1 LSRDRLVIATRES
14 ALALWQAE
22 HVAALLRKAHPGIEV
37 TLLPM
42 TTRGDQILD
51 RPLARVG
58 GKGLFLKELE
68 RALLDGRADI
78 AVHSM
83 KDVPAEVDEGL
94 AVPALLAR
102 ADPRDALISPT
113 HASLDALPQGARV
126 GTSSMRR
133 QVQLKARRPDLALHD
148 LRGNVGTRLAKLDR
162 GDFDAIL
169 LAAAGLDRLGL
180 SERIRQ
186 RLDPPDWLPAVAQGA
201 IGIECR
207 ADDARVL
214 ELLAPLHHADTA
226 RLIAAERAMNSRLGG
241 SCEVPV
247 AGHAWVADG
256 RLHLAGLV
264 GHLASGRVLR
274 ADAAGPLDAPEALG
288 HQVAEALFA
297 QGAADL
303 LAP

>member
-1 LSRDRLVIATRES
+1 LKLTIATRQS

-22 HVAALLRKAHPGIEV
+22 HVAALLRQAHRGLEV
-37 TLLPM
+37 ELLPM

-51 RPLARVG
+51 RPLAKVG

-83 KDVPAEVDEGL
+83 KDVPAELDQGL
-94 AVPALLAR
+94 EVPVLLER
-102 ADPRDALISPT
+102 ADARDALVSARFAT
-113 HASLDALPQGARV
+113 LQDLPRGARV
-126 GTSSMRR
+126 GTSSLRR
-133 QVQLKARRPDLALHD
+133 QVQLRVARPDLELHD
-148 LRGNVGTRLAKLDR
+148 LRGNVGTRLDKLDR

-180 SERIRQ
+180 SARIRH
-186 RLDPPDWLPAVAQGA
+186 RLDPPAWLPAVAQGA

-207 ADDARVL
+207 AGDARVL

-226 RLIAAERAMNSRLGG
+226 RLVAAERAMNRKLGG

-247 AGHAWVADG
+247 AGHAWVEDD
-256 RLHLAGLV
+256 RLHLAGMV
-264 GHLASGRVLR
+264 GRLEGARILR
-274 ADAAGPLDAPEALG
+274 STVSAGLDEAEALG
-288 HQVAEALFA
+288 QRVAEDLFA
-297 QGAADL
+297 QGAAEL

>member
-1 LSRDRLVIATRES
+1 MKLTIATRQS

-22 HVAALLRKAHPGIEV
+22 HAATLLRQAHKDLEV
-37 TLLPM
+37 ELLPM

-51 RPLARVG
+51 RPLAKVG

-83 KDVPAEVDEGL
+83 KDVPAVLDEGL
-94 AVPALLAR
+94 EVPVLLQR
-102 ADPRDALISPT
+102 ADPRDALVSRRFD
-113 HASLDALPQGARV
+113 SLQSLPQGARV
-126 GTSSMRR
+126 GTSSLRR
-133 QVQLKARRPDLALHD
+133 QVQLRAARPDLELHD
-148 LRGNVGTRLAKLDR
+148 LRGNVGTRLDRLDR

-207 ADDARVL
+207 AGDDRIL
-214 ELLAPLHHADTA
+214 QWLAPLHHADTA
-226 RLIAAERAMNSRLGG
+226 RLVAAERAMNRELGG

-264 GHLASGRVLR
+264 GHLDSARVLR
-274 ADAAGPLDAPEALG
+274 SAASGGLDEAAVLGQRVAADL
-288 HQVAEALFA
+288 VA
-297 QGAADL
+297 QGATEL

>member
-1 LSRDRLVIATRES
+1 MTLDRLVIATRES
-14 ALALWQAE
+14 ALAMWQAE
-22 HVAALLRKAHPGIEV
+22 HAASLLRKAHPGLQVE
-37 TLLPM
+37 LLPM

-51 RPLARVG
+51 RPLARIG

-83 KDVPAEVDEGL
+83 KDVPAVLEQGL
-94 AVPALLAR
+94 SVPVLLQR
-102 ADPRDALISPT
+102 ADPRDALVSN
-113 HASLDALPQGARV
+113 HYHGLDALPRGARV

-133 QVQLKARRPDLALHD
+133 QVQLRERRPDLDLLD

-162 GDFDAIL
+162 GEFDAIL

-180 SERIRQ
+180 SDRIRQ
-186 RLDPPDWLPAVAQGA
+186 RLEPPDWLPAVAQGA

-207 ADDARVL
+207 AGDGAVTA
-214 ELLAPLHHADTA
+214 LLAPLHDVDTA
-226 RLIAAERAMNSRLGG
+226 RLVAAERAMNASLGG

-247 AGHAWVADG
+247 AGHAWEEDG

-264 GHLASGRVLR
+264 GHLESARVLR
-274 ADAAGPLDAPEALG
+274 STSFADLDQAESLG
-288 HQVAEALFA
+288 HRVARDLFD
-297 QGAADL
+297 QGAAEL
-303 LAP
+303 LG